1 MITCNIMGGL
11 GNQLFQIFTTIAY
24 ALKLNEPFIFT
35 YAKMFGKRP
44 AYWDTFLYPLRKFTT
59 LNRIQGTVLREKGF
73 HYQELPCNN
82 NKLNNTILYGY
93 FQSEKYFQEHNEEIA
108 EMALNLTEMKK
119 MLLEREFK
127 ELDPQKMISM
137 HFRLGDYINL
147 QDFHPV
153 LPVTYYKNSLKTL
166 IEKTGTTD
174 WTILYFCEED
184 DSDHVKQEYI
194 KYLEKEKEF
203 KGLVFI
209 RANPRALD
217 YEQIIMMSC
226 CQHHIIANSSFSWWG
241 AYLHFSSE
249 KIVCSPMQWF
259 GPKLVENDTKDLIPN
274 SWFKIHVI

>member
-24 ALKLNEPFIFT
+24 ALKQNEPFIFT

-59 LNRIQGTVLREKGF
+59 LNRIQGLVLREKGF
-73 HYQELPCNN
+73 HYEELPSNS

-93 FQSEKYFQEHNEEIA
+93 FQSEKYFQEHCEEIA
-108 EMALNLTEMKK
+108 EMAFNLKEMKK
-119 MLLEREFK
+119 ILLEREFK
-127 ELDPQKMISM
+127 GIDYKKTISM
-137 HFRLGDYINL
+137 HFRLGDYMNL

-153 LPVTYYKNSLKTL
+153 LPVTYYKNSLNAL
-166 IEKTGTTD
+166 IERTKSID
-174 WTILYFCEED
+174 WTVLYFCED
-184 DSDHVKQEYI
+184 DDTEYVKQEYI
-194 KYLEKEKEF
+194 KQLEKEF

-209 RANPRALD
+209 RANPKALD
-217 YEQIIMMSC
+217 YEQMIMMSC

-249 KIVCSPMQWF
+249 KIVCSPAVWF
-259 GPKLVENDTKDLIPN
+259 GPKLLKNDTKDVIPD
-274 SWFKIHVI
+274 SWLKI